1 VRGFL
6 LRISLSNAMLKPMK
20 IIKYCKSLSV
30 FAALFAIT
38 ANAGLYKGLDEE
50 GNVIYSDKPFE
61 NSQKFTPPAITVVD
75 APKVE
80 QKKEEAAEEE
90 TAETKYTKFSI
101 TAPKNNQTIW
111 NVPDLTVALQLT
123 PALDTAAGHT
133 TWLMMDGKPL
143 VKKSRSLL
151 LQIGRA
157 DRGQHTLQAQVRNG
171 KGKII
176 KSTKSITIHI
186 KNTVVQ
192 RKAR

>member
-1 VRGFL
+1 MLELMKKIFL
-6 LRISLSNAMLKPMK
+6 
-20 IIKYCKSLSV
+20 KSLLIP
-30 FAALFAIT
+30 ALLYAFT
-38 ANAGLYKGLDEE
+38 VSAGLYKGLDEE

-61 NSQKFTPPAITVVD
+61 NSQQFTPPAITVVD
-75 APKVE
+75 APKVPP
-80 QKKEEAAEEE
+80 KKEEVAEEQ

-133 TWLMMDGKPL
+133 TWLLMDGKPL
-143 VKKSRSLL
+143 VKKSQSLL

-157 DRGQHTLQAQVRNG
+157 DRGQHTLQAQVKNK

-176 KSTKSITIHI
+176 KRTKTITIHI